1 MPSKKVSIR
10 ISLVTLLTFLI
21 LATAITLLTVS
32 ASFYRN
38 SIGWVLETLSQ
49 KVTSHIVDNITTHA
63 NTKSTPNEIR
73 NLINHIEVSENGKI
87 LILDE
92 NFNIITSSE
101 RRDGEVVKARYT
113 NREYNILKIADPLIL
128 ESFQKF
134 QKNEKQKD
142 RKLFKRKFD
151 HFTFW
156 HKFRKYISI
165 YEPFKISKNKEW
177 IIAIVFPYRDY
188 FSSFTRNN
196 IILYSLAFFFV
207 IITIFVAMRLSK
219 KISEPLVELADAT
232 DKIRNFEL
240 EPVPHIGSIMKEVD
254 NMSVAV
260 DNMRSGLRSFKKYV
274 PADLVKELIAM
285 NQEATLGGEK
295 KNLTIF
301 FSDIAGFTT
310 ISEKLKPETL
320 VEFLGEYLGEMSRI
334 ILDHKGTVDKYIG
347 DAIMAFW
354 GAPKEFDDHAIWA
367 AKAALAYQSR
377 LKVLSEKWVSEGK
390 PDFSSRIG
398 LNTGDIIVGNM
409 GYESRMNYTVIGD
422 AVNLASR
429 LEGINKVY
437 GTSIIIGEETYIK
450 VKDVME
456 TRQLDT
462 VAVKG
467 KEKGIKIYELLAE
480 KGQITDNQNEHR
492 VTYEKALSS
501 YLKRDFKEAKS
512 FFEQSLKLNTKDV
525 ASKLFIERC
534 EEFIQ
539 NPPSKNWDGVFI
551 AKTK

>member
-10 ISLVTLLTFLI
+10 ISLVTLLTALI
-21 LATAITLLTVS
+21 LATAVTLLAVS

-38 SIGWVLETLSQ
+38 SINWVLETLSQ
-49 KVTSHIVDNITTHA
+49 KVTSHIVDKLKTHA
-63 NTKSTPNEIR
+63 NIQSKPDEIR
-73 NLINHIEVSENGKI
+73 NLINHIEVSKNGKI

-92 NFNIITSSE
+92 KYNIITSSE
-101 RRDGEVVKARYT
+101 RVDGEVGKARYT
-113 NREYNILKIADPLIL
+113 NREYNILKIADPLII

-134 QKNEKQKD
+134 QKNEKKKD
-142 RKLFKRKFD
+142 RKFLKRKFD

-156 HKFRKYISI
+156 YHYRKYIAI
-165 YEPFKISKNKEW
+165 YEPFSIAKNKDW
-177 IIAIVFPYRDY
+177 TIAIVFPYRDY

-207 IITIFVAMRLSK
+207 IITIFIAMRLSK
-219 KISEPLVELADAT
+219 KISEPLVSLAEAT

-285 NQEATLGGEK
+285 NKEATLGGEK
-295 KNLTIF
+295 KNLTVF
-301 FSDIAGFTT
+301 FSDIAGFTS
-310 ISEKLKPETL
+310 ISERLKPETL
-320 VEFLGEYLGEMSRI
+320 VEFLGEYLGEMSQI

-354 GAPKEFDDHAIWA
+354 GAPKEFNDHAVWA
-367 AKAALAYQSR
+367 AKAALAYQAR

-390 PDFSSRIG
+390 PDFYSRIG

-409 GYESRMNYTVIGD
+409 GYEKRMNYTVIGD

-437 GTSIIIGEETYIK
+437 GTSIIIGEETYDQ
-450 VKDVME
+450 VKDSME
-456 TRQLDT
+456 TRYLDV

-467 KEKGIKIYELLAE
+467 KEKGIRIYELLAE
-480 KGQITDNQNEHR
+480 KGQISDKENEHR
-492 VTYEKALSS
+492 VSYEKALSS
-501 YLKRDFKEAKS
+501 YFKRDFENAKS
-512 FFEQSLKLNTKDV
+512 MFEQTLKLDIDDG

-534 EEFIQ
+534 HEFVQ
-539 NPPSKNWDGVFI
+539 NPPSRNWDGVFV
-551 AKTK
+551 AKSK